1 MFASHTFD
9 PWGVLLLAIVL
20 AGASFAVQGRQ
31 GIGLTDEGFLWY
43 GAQQTAHGKVPL
55 RDFQSYDPGRYYWSA
70 AGMRLLGDGLVSLR
84 FSETLFQI
92 LGLWVGLLA
101 ASRVAQNWALLAAVG
116 VMLTLWMVPSHKLF
130 DSALLLCAI
139 WIAVRLIEEPS
150 PVRIFTAGFFVGMC
164 IFFGRNHAVY
174 NFLAQAS
181 LLLLLHFKLRT
192 PLAISHLGMW
202 VAGIITGLV
211 PTIAMFVGAPGFFA
225 SYIES
230 VQSIFRH
237 GANLSLPV
245 PWPWRVS
252 LNSTIGA
259 TQFLLGIFLFALP
272 LGYFAAIIGSLLMR
286 SHLIQKYPLLIACA
300 FVGVFYLH
308 HAFSRADV
316 SHLAQVIHPFLLG
329 ALALLGFLGA
339 RQFYYWAVIGLLIAA
354 GLFTIGRWMPLY
366 ERITSSTPWVACDA
380 GGKIFVPI
388 STNRLLTCLREFAA
402 ENIATTEGV
411 LIAPFAPT
419 LYPILNREPPLSDLV
434 YLFPAT
440 ARRQEAMIQELTAK
454 NVNWAIISD
463 APWDKREDRR
473 FSATH
478 KLIWQYLM
486 ENFEPVE
493 SACLAEPMKI
503 FHRKNPA
510 DLIPK

>member
-1 MFASHTFD
+1 MIASHTFD

-20 AGASFAVQGRQ
+20 AGASFAAQGRQ

-43 GAQQTAHGKVPL
+43 GAQQTAHGRVPL

-70 AGMRLLGDGLVSLR
+70 AGMRLFGEGIVSLR
-84 FSETLFQI
+84 FSETVFQL
-92 LGLWVGLLA
+92 LGLWAGLLV
-101 ASRVAQNWALLAAVG
+101 ASRVVQNWALLAAIG
-116 VMLTLWMVPSHKLF
+116 LMLTIWMFPSHKLF
-130 DSALLLCAI
+130 DSALLLFGI
-139 WIAVRLIEEPS
+139 WIALRLIEEPS
-150 PVRIFTAGFFVGMC
+150 PFRIFTAGFFVGLC
-164 IFFGRNHAVY
+164 VFFGRNHALY

-181 LLLLLHFKLRT
+181 LLLLLHFKLGQ
-192 PLAISHLGMW
+192 PLTISHLGMW
-202 VAGIITGLV
+202 IAGIMTGLV

-225 SYIES
+225 SYFES
-230 VQSIFRH
+230 VQSIFRD

-252 LNSTIGA
+252 LNSTSGA
-259 TQFLLGIFLFALP
+259 TQLLLGIFLVALP
-272 LGYFAAIIGSLLMR
+272 LGYFATIIGSLFMR
-286 SHLIQKYPLLIACA
+286 WQTLQNHALLIACA

-308 HAFSRADV
+308 HGFSRADL

-339 RQFYYWAVIGLLIAA
+339 RKFYYWAVIGLLIAA
-354 GLFTIGRWMPLY
+354 ALFTIGRWMPIY
-366 ERITSSTPWVACDA
+366 QRITSRTPWVSYNA
-380 GGKIFVPI
+380 GGKIFVPAN
-388 STNRLLTCLREFAA
+388 TNQLFTCLRKFAA
-402 ENIATTEGV
+402 ENIAPREGV
-411 LIAPFAPT
+411 IIAPFAPT
-419 LYPILNREPPLSDLV
+419 LYAILNRESPSWDLA

-440 ARRQEAMIQELTAK
+440 ARRQGAMIKELTAK

-478 KLIWQYLM
+478 KLVWQYLM

-493 SACLAEPMKI
+493 SVCLAEPLKI
-503 FHRKNPA
+503 FHRKHPA
-510 DLIPK
+510 G